1 LSTSGF
7 IASRLLRSGKESAR
21 LSTPIVRIA
30 IAGIAIGMAVMIVS
44 VAIVTGFQQEIR
56 AKVIGFG
63 AHIQITKNDD
73 NRSLEN
79 TPISFTDAFVQ
90 NVRNHP
96 NVTSITPVAMK
107 PGIVKSGEAIEGV
120 VYKGLSSTYDR
131 SFLQNSLVKGN
142 LPTTNDSTKSMEVL
156 VSKAHADLLG
166 LDIDSSFV
174 MYFVQDPPKARKF
187 TVAGIYNTGL
197 GEQEFDKRFVF
208 GDLKVVQKLN
218 RWDNNMAGA
227 LEVTVNDFNRITEID
242 DEIYSMIP
250 NDLTSESIIRRYPQ
264 IFSWLDLMD
273 TNVYI
278 IISLML
284 IVSMI
289 NMITSLLIM
298 ILERA
303 RTIGLLK
310 TMGANNRLVIS
321 IFMRQAAYIVG
332 FGLLI
337 GNVVGIGVCLFQ
349 AQTGLITLNQETY
362 YLSKVPIHIV
372 PWHVLALNAGTF
384 LLCLIIL
391 LLPSLLITRIR
402 PARVIRLD

>member
-1 LSTSGF
+1 MSTSGF

-21 LSTPIVRIA
+21 LSTPIIRIA
-30 IAGIAIGMAVMIVS
+30 IAGIAIGMAVMIAS

-79 TPISFTDAFVQ
+79 TPISFTDGFVN
-90 NVRNHP
+90 NVKNHP
-96 NVTSITPVAMK
+96 NVTSIAPVAMK
-107 PGIVKSGEAIEGV
+107 PGIVKSGDAIEGV
-120 VYKGLSSTYDR
+120 VYKGLNSTYDR
-131 SFLQNSLVKGN
+131 SFLQQSLIKGH
-142 LPTTNDSTKSMEVL
+142 LPTSNDSTKSMEVL

-166 LDIDSSFV
+166 LDVDSSFV

-218 RWDNNMAGA
+218 RWDENMAGA

-349 AQTGLITLNQETY
+349 AKTGLITLNQETY
-362 YLSKVPIHIV
+362 YLSKVPIHLV

>member
-1 LSTSGF
+1 MSTSGF

-30 IAGIAIGMAVMIVS
+30 IAGISIGMAVMIIS

-63 AHIQITKNDD
+63 AHILITKNDD

-79 TPISFTDAFVQ
+79 EPISFTDGFFEQVKA
-90 NVRNHP
+90 HP
-96 NVTSITPVAMK
+96 NVTSIEPVAAK

-120 VYKGLSSTYDR
+120 VYKGLSKDCNH
-131 SFLQNSLVKGN
+131 SFLEKSLVKGR
-142 LPTTNDSTKSMEVL
+142 LPQMNDTAKSMEVL
-156 VSKAHADLLG
+156 VSQAHADLLA
-166 LDIDSSFV
+166 LDVDSSFV
-174 MYFVQDPPKARKF
+174 MYFVQNPPKARKF
-187 TVAGIYNTGL
+187 IVAGIYNTGL

-208 GDLKVVQKLN
+208 GDIRVVQKLN
-218 RWDNNMAGA
+218 RWDDNMAGS
-227 LEVTVNDFNRITEID
+227 LEVTVNKFNEIERID
-242 DEIYSMIP
+242 DEIYNMIP
-250 NDLTSESIIRRYPQ
+250 NDLTSENIIRRYPQ

-310 TMGANNRLVIS
+310 TMGANNRLIIS
-321 IFMRQAAYIVG
+321 VFLRQAAYIVG
-332 FGLLI
+332 IGLLI
-337 GNVVGIGVCLFQ
+337 GNVVGMGLCLIQ
-349 AQTGLITLNQETY
+349 SQTGIVTLNQETY

-372 PWHVLALNAGTF
+372 PWHILALNGGTF
-384 LLCLIIL
+384 LLCLLIL
-391 LLPSLLITRIR
+391 LLPSLLITKIH
-402 PARVIRLD
+402 PARVIRID